1 MKRSIKPVAQR
12 RIGDLLALIGMVG
25 VIVFVTISL
34 VLGMAMAMLT
44 LQSSTE
50 KTYEKAY
57 TLSTTEKAG
66 VYRRELPSP
75 NTSNNVSNRGDLD
88 LAPSRGWA

>member
-1 MKRSIKPVAQR
+1 MRRSIKLVAQR

-75 NTSNNVSNRGDLD
+75 NASNNVSHRGDPD